1 MAPSIFSGK
10 GSFSG
15 MMKQHP
21 EVVPVIAA
29 VGAGCVGAAYYIGRL
44 CTRPDVVWSGRQ
56 DMPWTR
62 VSQKANLHFSAFS
75 NIKGDHAAPEND
87 LRGKL

>member
-1 MAPSIFSGK
+1 MSAFSGK
-10 GSFSG
+10 GTFLS

-21 EVVPVIAA
+21 EIVPV
-29 VGAGCVGAAYYIGRL
+29 VVTGAIGMMGAAYYIGRL

-62 VSQKANLHFSAFS
+62 VTQNTNLHFTPFS
-75 NIKGDHAAPEND
+75 GFKGKNETEDD
-87 LRGKL
+87 LRGRL

>member
-1 MAPSIFSGK
+1 MSKSVFSGK
-10 GSFSG
+10 GTFTG
-15 MMKQHP
+15 MLKQHP
-21 EVVPVIAA
+21 EILPVVAA
-29 VGAGCVGAAYYIGRL
+29 VGVACVGAVFYMGRL

-62 VSQKANLHFSAFS
+62 VSQKTNLHFTPFS
-75 NIKGDHAAPEND
+75 TFKSTDTGCQND